1 VCSLS
6 LGSINCNW
14 TDGPAR
20 LVYSTARVVLPE
32 PEIVTRSA
40 ESDVEEDEAEEDVD
54 GDSNDILAEL
64 PDDTDVRLQLS
75 HAQYN
80 SLTRRKLTLYM
91 PDLRLW
97 RISDSLASP
106 LPLPVSAYARTSSP
120 TSIRPS
126 SAL

>member
-32 PEIVTRSA
+32 PEIVTHGA

-80 SLTRRKLTLYM
+80 SLSRRKLTLYM

-97 RISDSLASP
+97 RISDSLAS
-106 LPLPVSAYARTSSP
+106 
-120 TSIRPS
+120 RPP
-126 SAL
+126 